1 MKVFRVSVLLFVL
14 VILAGCYSTRFYASE
29 GEYTMNPDKK
39 GKVVGQVEESIAV
52 PFFVYGLAGSGDV
65 DISQVCLREKV
76 ANMKINYKTSFVDM
90 LLSGLTFGI
99 YTPKTAIIRG
109 DRVE

>member
-1 MKVFRVSVLLFVL
+1 MKVFRVSALLFVL
-14 VILAGCYSTRFYASE
+14 VTLAGCYSTRFYASE
-29 GEYTMNPDKK
+29 GEYAMNPDNK
-39 GKVVGQVEESIAV
+39 GKVVGQVDESTGV
-52 PFFVYGLAGSGDV
+52 SFFVYGLAGSGDV
-65 DISQVCLREKV
+65 DVSKVCTGKKV

-90 LLSGLTFGI
+90 LVAGLTFGI